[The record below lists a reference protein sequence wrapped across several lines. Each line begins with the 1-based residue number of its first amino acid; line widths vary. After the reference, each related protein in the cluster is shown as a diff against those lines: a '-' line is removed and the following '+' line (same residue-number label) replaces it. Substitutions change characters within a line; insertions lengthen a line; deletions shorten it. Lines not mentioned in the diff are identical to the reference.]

1 MIVFYLLAIVLIA
14 SAVFT
19 ISQKSPV
26 YSVVGLLTNFLV
38 LAAFYVTLDAEF
50 LGIIQ
55 VVVYSG
61 AILMLFVFVIALLS
75 SGIGPFAEGPNRM
88 PRVLVPALV
97 TIAIAFGFL
106 AFGVLHAPLGALP
119 PHPST
124 STLGAVG
131 SANVFGSVGDFG
143 VALFTAQLL
152 PFEMTAFILMVAV
165 VGVVV
170 IASDAVPIPTL
181 GRHVGRRKR
190 RRTAKEREPI
200 AKTGRP

>member
-1 MIVFYLLAIVLIA
+1 MIVFYLLAVVLIA

-26 YSVVGLLTNFLV
+26 YSVVGLLANFLT

-75 SGIGPFAEGPNRM
+75 SGIGPFAEGPNRL
-88 PRVLVPALV
+88 PRVLAPALV

-106 AFGVLHAPLGALP
+106 IFGVLHAPMGALP
-119 PHPST
+119 AHPTT
-124 STLGAVG
+124 STIGTAG

-143 VALFTAQLL
+143 VALFTSQLL

-170 IASDAVPIPTL
+170 IASDAVPDRTH
-181 GRHVGRRKR
+181 GRHVLRRK